1 MLNLLTVL
9 DQACQSKDWK
19 FAHSLE
25 CPIFKNLKPMILPN
39 NARALL
45 RMVLRT
51 SKNKYSAE
59 ETKVFDDL
67 ETHINEIQES
77 QGQLDRITLTARA
90 VKNYSGTDVD
100 EATVST
106 YAAKVIHSNV
116 PFSLIPC

>member
-1 MLNLLTVL
+1 
-9 DQACQSKDWK
+9 
-19 FAHSLE
+19 
-25 CPIFKNLKPMILPN
+25 
-39 NARALL
+39 
-45 RMVLRT
+45 MVLRT

-106 YAAKVIHSNV
+106 YAAKVNSFRMV
-116 PFSLIPC
+116 FSFALY